1 MSEYDKTAKPL
12 ACKRCHGK
20 KGDDM
25 GKLRKALKPN
35 PHNFT
40 CSDTIKDVSVGQML
54 WIIKNGSAGNRYGC
68 S

>member
-1 MSEYDKTAKPL
+1 MV
-12 ACKRCHGK
+12 K
-20 KGDDM
+20 KGDGM

-35 PHNFT
+35 PRNFT